1 MTTTPKI
8 IRMHNFKLL
17 LDIMDKDFG
26 VIECGSITDPNNE
39 IFNEPIKE

>member
-1 MTTTPKI
+1 MTTNQLF
-8 IRMHNFKLL
+8 RLNNLKLL

-39 IFNEPIKE
+39 IFNEPIK